1 MRLVHF
7 LLRELA
13 PTPGRLRA
21 TSRILVGCLAALL
34 FSIVLGGGILPH
46 AHWTIITIF
55 IVSQADAGASLR
67 KSWQRVL
74 GTLVGGLLGILA
86 VIALADLPI
95 LYVLVLGA
103 VTAFGLFASLTTTIP
118 YVMLLGSLTFVL
130 VTFLPPGETP
140 AVDTGLWR
148 ILAIVIGVVFGTA
161 AQLFLWPDDPEEKL
175 RRILAARL
183 ADVARV
189 LGALVRGA
197 GRRDDAGPAPA
208 ALRLAGDDVM
218 VQLDLLGNA
227 EARHP
232 SLRRHHT
239 DQLSLIIEIDRLLS
253 AAAWLVDRT
262 TADGLS
268 RDQRLAS
275 ELTAI
280 GAECSTLADAL
291 ATGRSPEAAVGVPPR
306 APLPPAP
313 SPSSGKVSA
322 GAVEAPVGIPGL
334 HPVLEEMWLSLER
347 ARPALGFLDP
357 DRAAAPAL
365 DHPARS
371 PLLTPA
377 FSLTNALAVA
387 LALKAAIG
395 MEICFV
401 LMHALD
407 WSALL
412 TAAVTV
418 TLISLTSLGA
428 TVQKSMLRVAGALVG
443 GALGMAVIIVAM
455 PNLQSVVGLLAVA
468 ALGFGVA
475 AWITAGSSRIS
486 YMGLQAGMAFAMCVV
501 DPSGPTTDLT
511 PARDRVLGILIGVLV
526 MMLLN
531 AIHSLPRAR
540 LAMRPALAR
549 ALRSIAGLARIAPD
563 VRDYRERLER
573 AVRLRA
579 AVYGNLAATLRLS
592 DESTLEPDA
601 PTREAREE
609 REWIARLV
617 GHAQAVFL
625 SLLALMRHRLSL
637 GVPALP
643 AAVQDG
649 MRKID
654 DAVGDM
660 LDALADRVERG
671 RIRALPDLPA
681 LLAAVEAVAPTEDA
695 EVAAGTAVA
704 ARTAVR
710 DHVAIAR
717 DLVRQADRLRDS
729 IDTLAPRAG
738 SLVPP
743 TNSP

>member
-1 MRLVHF
+1 
-7 LLRELA
+7 
-13 PTPGRLRA
+13 
-21 TSRILVGCLAALL
+21 VGCLAALL
-34 FSIVLGGGILPH
+34 FSIVIGGGILPH

-118 YVMLLGSLTFVL
+118 YVVLLGSLTFVL

-175 RRILAARL
+175 RRTLAARL
-183 ADVARV
+183 AAVARV
-189 LGALVRGA
+189 LGALAAWA
-197 GRRDDAGPAPA
+197 GRGDDAGPAPA
-208 ALRLAGDDVM
+208 APRVAGDDVM

-262 TADGLS
+262 AADGVS

-280 GAECSTLADAL
+280 GAECSALADAL
-291 ATGRSPEAAVGVPPR
+291 AAGRSPEAAVAVPPR
-306 APLPPAP
+306 APLRP
-313 SPSSGKVSA
+313 
-322 GAVEAPVGIPGL
+322 I
-334 HPVLEEMWLSLER
+334 LEEMWLSLER

-357 DRAAAPAL
+357 DRVVAPAL

-377 FSLTNALAVA
+377 FSLANAPALA
-387 LALKAAIG
+387 LALKAAVG
-395 MEICFV
+395 MEICFL

-412 TAAVTV
+412 TAGVTV

-443 GALGMAVIIVAM
+443 GALGMAVILVAM
-455 PNLQSVVGLLAVA
+455 PNLQSVAGLLMVA
-468 ALGFGVA
+468 ALGFGIA

-531 AIHSLPRAR
+531 AIHSPPRAR

-625 SLLALMRHRLSL
+625 SLLALMRHRLSP

-643 AAVQDG
+643 APVQDG
-649 MRKID
+649 MRQID

-681 LLAAVEAVAPTEDA
+681 LLAAVESVAPPEDEEIA
-695 EVAAGTAVA
+695 DGTAVA

-729 IDTLAPRAG
+729 IDALAPRAG
-738 SLVPP
+738 SLAPP